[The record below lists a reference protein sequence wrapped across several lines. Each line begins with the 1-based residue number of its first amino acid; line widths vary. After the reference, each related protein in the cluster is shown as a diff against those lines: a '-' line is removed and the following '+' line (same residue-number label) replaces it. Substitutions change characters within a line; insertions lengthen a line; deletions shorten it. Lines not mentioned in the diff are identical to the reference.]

1 MHKSK
6 KKKKLHRGFLFRF
19 SFPCGILP
27 LPTDYEAPKSVHPPF
42 LQWEC
47 LLNMVLRATGDK
59 WSVNHNTKEAFKKI
73 CENCSETS
81 PWNWKI
87 ILLTS
92 IKKISNSK
100 AQTSLAKF
108 KVEQE
113 ITKYLKYLIFKI
125 SRFRPTLLGHC
136 CAGCHAGLGAGT
148 GSSLYNFT
156 PWHIKLLCL
165 WLSGWF
171 VPSVSRNME

>member
-1 MHKSK
+1 MESYPYLQTMRHPNLSIPPSCSENVYLIWYLGLQVKS
-6 KKKKLHRGFLFRF
+6 
-19 SFPCGILP
+19 
-27 LPTDYEAPKSVHPPF
+27 E
-42 LQWEC
+42 
-47 LLNMVLRATGDK
+47 VLIITQRK
-59 WSVNHNTKEAFKKI
+59 PSRK

-92 IKKISNSK
+92 IKISNSK
-100 AQTSLAKF
+100 AKTSLAKF
-108 KVEQE
+108 KVLQE
-113 ITKYLKYLIFKI
+113 ITKYLKYLLFKV
-125 SRFRPTLLGHC
+125 SRFSPMLLGHC
-136 CAGCHAGLGAGT
+136 CAGCHAGLVAGT